1 MGHLRIACSIT
12 PLRQPSRTLCD
23 IGNLF
28 LVGIKVV
35 PENWDSKHWD
45 SPFVVGVRMPQ
56 YPRLQSGFPME
67 KSRTGWTTSWSA
79 YAQLT
84 LRTPPLLCQMEIGM
98 IECYIFGGLKSS
110 TLINL
115 LSQAFFSLNFPIP
128 IWGKPRK
135 NWKKGSA
142 WQRPDCDEGI
152 ATCGEVSKWGVRF
165 PLKYN
170 SLEL

>member
-115 LSQAFFSLNFPIP
+115 LSQAFFSLNFPIAEASRER
-128 IWGKPRK
+128 IERKEALGKGLIVMKGLPHVKK
-135 NWKKGSA
+135 NK
-142 WQRPDCDEGI
+142 I
-152 ATCGEVSKWGVRF
+152 
-165 PLKYN
+165 
-170 SLEL
+170 